1 MTDQERIVFERAL
14 EHYGPELQT
23 SVLVEEMAELQKEI
37 CKYWRGH
44 ANYDHVAEEI
54 ADVSI
59 MLDQMKLLFQCGG
72 AVQAWRLE
80 KVRRLADRIAAEEG
94 NGKP

>member
-1 MTDQERIVFERAL
+1 MTDNERIVFERAL
-14 EHYGPELQT
+14 EHYGPDTQT
-23 SVLVEEMAELQKEI
+23 TVLLEEMSELQKEI
-37 CKYWRGH
+37 YKYWRGR

-80 KVRRLADRIAAEEG
+80 KVRRLAQRLAEE
-94 NGKP
+94 NGKT

>member
-1 MTDQERIVFERAL
+1 MTDNERNVFERAL
-14 EHYGPELQT
+14 EHYGPDAQITVAL
-23 SVLVEEMAELQKEI
+23 EEMSELQKEL
-37 CKYWRGH
+37 CKYRRGR
-44 ANYDHVAEEI
+44 ANYDHIAEEL

-80 KVRRLADRIAAEEG
+80 KVRRLAERIAAEESG
-94 NGKP
+94 A

>member
-1 MTDQERIVFERAL
+1 MTDQERRVFERAL

-23 SVLVEEMAELQKEI
+23 TVLVEEMAELQKEL
-37 CKYWRGH
+37 CKYRRGR
-44 ANYDHVAEEI
+44 ANYDHIAEEI

-80 KVRRLADRIAAEEG
+80 KVRRLAERIAEEESDA
-94 NGKP
+94 

>member
-14 EHYGPELQT
+14 MQYGPDAQIT
-23 SVLVEEMAELQKEI
+23 MVMEEMSELQKEL
-37 CKYWRGH
+37 CKYRRGR
-44 ANYDHVAEEI
+44 ANYDYIAEEL

-72 AVQAWRLE
+72 AVQGWRLE
-80 KVRRLADRIAAEEG
+80 KVRRLAQRIAEEEVYA
-94 NGKP
+94 